1 MKNVVM
7 KFGGTSVADADAIR
21 RLIAIVSAQ
30 AARTGAPPVVVV
42 SAMSK
47 VTDQLLRMT
56 ADASRGERATIS
68 SGVDEIRQ
76 RHLAAVEALVPL
88 PGRTAVVAE
97 VEQQIDELR
106 AMLTALA
113 ILREAS
119 PRSCDGIAA
128 AGELLSSR
136 VVAGALQA
144 AGIDTAWVD
153 ARKAIVTDDHYTAA
167 APLTAETAEALKR
180 EVAPQLAAGLV
191 PVMGGY
197 VGATRDGVATTLG
210 RGGSDY
216 SAAIIGA
223 GLGVAEIQIWTDV
236 DGMLT
241 ADPRVVRDPRVVAH
255 LSFGEASELAYFG
268 AKVLHPSTILPAVST
283 DIPVRILNSRRP
295 DAPGTLITAKPPVND
310 RPIVALACKRNITV
324 VEVTSTRML
333 MAHGFLRR
341 LFEVF
346 ERYRTA
352 VDVVTTSEVSVS
364 VTIDDDRR
372 LAEIASALR
381 EFAEVTIEP
390 QMALLCARRREPARR
405 SRVRHPHARRPRRR
419 AASHG
424 VAGRLEAK
432 RHRRHSRQRPADR
445 DVAAA
450 QRLVRRPR
458 QRGCGRGDAVS
469 AVRVL
474 LMGYGRMGRLVESL
488 APEAG
493 VEIAGRVDIDNAD
506 RPGDWPAADVAIDFS
521 IAAAVPDN
529 ARRLAA
535 RGTNLVIGTT
545 GWQRPG
551 GGAPSRAGGTADWRG
566 LRRPTSP
573 LA

>member
-30 AARTGAPPVVVV
+30 AKKSGAPPVVVV

-47 VTDQLLRMT
+47 ITDQLLKMT
-56 ADASRGERATIS
+56 ADASRGERAS
-68 SGVDEIRQ
+68 SAEGIDAIKE
-76 RHLAAVEALVPL
+76 RHLAAIEALIPESGRAAVTAAVEA
-88 PGRTAVVAE
+88 E
-97 VEQQIDELR
+97 IDELR
-106 AMLTALA
+106 AMLTALS

-119 PRSCDGIAA
+119 PRSSDGIAS

-136 VVAGALQA
+136 VVAGALAA
-144 AGIDTAWVD
+144 AGIDAVWVD
-153 ARKAIVTDDHYTAA
+153 ARTCIVTDDQYTAA
-167 APLTAETAEALKR
+167 APLTAETNAALLR
-180 EVAPQLAAGLV
+180 EVAPHVHAGRV
-191 PVMGGY
+191 PVIGGY

-241 ADPRVVRDPRVVAH
+241 ADPRVVRDPNVVAH

-295 DAPGTLITAKPPVND
+295 EAPGTIITARPPLND

-372 LAEIASALR
+372 LSEIASGLR
-381 EFAEVTIEP
+381 EFAEVNVEP
-390 QMALLCARRREPARR
+390 SMAILCAVGENLRVDPAFAIRMLAGLDGVPLR
-405 SRVRHPHARRPRRR
+405 MVSQ
-419 AASHG
+419 AASRRN
-424 VAGRLEAK
+424 VTVVIRDSDLPIAMSRLHNAWFAAPV
-432 RHRRHSRQRPADR
+432 PAT
-445 DVAAA
+445 
-450 QRLVRRPR
+450 P
-458 QRGCGRGDAVS
+458 
-469 AVRVL
+469 
-474 LMGYGRMGRLVESL
+474 VE
-488 APEAG
+488 
-493 VEIAGRVDIDNAD
+493 
-506 RPGDWPAADVAIDFS
+506 
-521 IAAAVPDN
+521 
-529 ARRLAA
+529 AA
-535 RGTNLVIGTT
+535 R
-545 GWQRPG
+545 
-551 GGAPSRAGGTADWRG
+551 
-566 LRRPTSP
+566 
-573 LA
+573 

>member
-21 RLIAIVSAQ
+21 RLIAIVAAE
-30 AARTGAPPVVVV
+30 AARSGAPPVVVV

-47 VTDQLLRMT
+47 VTDQLLKMT
-56 ADASRGERATIS
+56 ADASRGERGSIAG
-68 SGVDEIRQ
+68 GVDEIRQ

-88 PGRTAVVAE
+88 PGRTTVIAD
-97 VEQQIDELR
+97 VELHFDELR
-106 AMLTALA
+106 AMLTALS

-128 AGELLSSR
+128 AGELISSR

-144 AGIDTAWVD
+144 AGIDSAWVD
-153 ARKAIVTDDHYTAA
+153 ARHVIVTDDQYTAA
-167 APLTAETAEALKR
+167 APLTAETGVALTR
-180 EVAPQLAAGLV
+180 EVAPHLASGRV
-191 PVMGGY
+191 PVIGGY
-197 VGATRDGVATTLG
+197 VGATRGGVATTLG

-223 GLGVAEIQIWTDV
+223 GLGAAEIQIWTDV

-241 ADPRVVRDPRVVAH
+241 ADPRVVRDPRVVSH

-295 DAPGTLITAKPPVND
+295 DAPGTLITARPPVSD

-346 ERYRTA
+346 ERYRTS

-372 LAEIASALR
+372 LDEIARALR

-390 QMALLCARRREPARR
+390 QMAILCAVGENLRADPAFAIRMLAGLDGVPLR
-405 SRVRHPHARRPRRR
+405 MVSQ
-419 AASHG
+419 AASRRN
-424 VAGRLEAK
+424 VTVVIRDSDLPIAMSRLHNAWFAA
-432 RHRRHSRQRPADR
+432 PAI
-445 DVAAA
+445 A
-450 QRLVRRPR
+450 
-458 QRGCGRGDAVS
+458 S
-469 AVRVL
+469 AV
-474 LMGYGRMGRLVESL
+474 E
-488 APEAG
+488 
-493 VEIAGRVDIDNAD
+493 
-506 RPGDWPAADVAIDFS
+506 
-521 IAAAVPDN
+521 
-529 ARRLAA
+529 AA
-535 RGTNLVIGTT
+535 R
-545 GWQRPG
+545 
-551 GGAPSRAGGTADWRG
+551 
-566 LRRPTSP
+566 
-573 LA
+573 